1 MRKIIKYFLVFCV
14 ILLIFIQSI
23 LCNDQIQ
30 PSASDIQN
38 LINDYLSQV
47 EKYERENNKVEAAN
61 YLNKIAY
68 LYWQNGTGIKSI
80 EYFKRSL
87 SINQELGNTNAIKA
101 ISNNLG
107 FIYSEYGDYASA
119 LDNFNKSLK
128 LSREQNNKLDIASG
142 IINISHIL
150 SELKDYNKSNEGLEE
165 ALNLGKE
172 INNFQII
179 KNCYELFYKN
189 YEKIGDSKKSQE
201 YFELYVSL
209 QRHLQKKELESLET
223 RTREAEARALEKELQ
238 LINTKDTLNEM
249 VRINREIQLKNQ
261 LLNKE
266 KTLKDLALKEEKAR
280 RNMLEARI
288 RARRILLFFV
298 VIAFLLLTF
307 VLALLYI
314 QFNQKKKANKLLH
327 DQNAEI
333 ENQRDLANIQRQ
345 KITDSIQYAQRIQ
358 EAILPPK
365 DLLDSLLHD
374 YFLLYRP
381 KDIVSG
387 DFYWITKKGNIL
399 ILTAADCT
407 GHGVPGGFMSMLGVA
422 FLNEIVNK
430 IVINRHISSLQAD
443 SILNELRINVT
454 RSLHQTGRREEPK
467 DGMDIALCIID
478 FEENKLQFAGARNP
492 LLVIRNGELIHYK
505 ADRMSVSYSH
515 KINQPFTKYDIRL
528 EINDALYIFTDGYC
542 DQFGGAED
550 MKFGTNKLME
560 LILSI
565 YQKPMSEQRE
575 ILIRKHEEWRGER
588 NQLDDILIIG
598 FKYTGKKKLLVKEQK
613 YNWGNKNILI
623 AEDTDINYFFLAEV
637 LKSTNAQLIRVNN
650 GKEAVEYCKSNN
662 VDLILMD
669 INMPKMNGFE
679 ATRNIKKYN
688 NNIPIIVQTAVG
700 FENEEELSIASGA
713 DDYISKPIDLKSFM
727 NKLEKFLG

>member
-1 MRKIIKYFLVFCV
+1 MRKIIKYLLVFSV
-14 ILLIFIQSI
+14 IFLISIQIS
-23 LCNDQIQ
+23 LCNHQIQ
-30 PSASDIQN
+30 QPASDIQN

-47 EKYERENNKVEAAN
+47 EKYEKENNKIEAAN
-61 YLNKIAY
+61 YLNRLAY
-68 LYWQNGTGIKSI
+68 LCWQNGAGIESI

-101 ISNNLG
+101 IYNNLG
-107 FIYSEYGDYASA
+107 FIYSQYGDHDSA
-119 LDNFNKSLK
+119 IISFNESLR

-142 IINISHIL
+142 IINISQVL
-150 SELKDYNKSNEGLEE
+150 SELEDYNKSNEGLEE

-179 KNCYELFYKN
+179 KNCYELLYNN
-189 YEKIGDSKKSQE
+189 YEKLGDSRKSKE

-209 QRHLQKKELESLET
+209 QRHLQKKELESMET
-223 RTREAEARALEKELQ
+223 RTRQAEARALEKELQ

-249 VRINREIQLKNQ
+249 VKINREIQLKNQ

-280 RNMLEARI
+280 RNVLEARI
-288 RARRILLFFV
+288 RARKIMLFFI

-307 VLALLYI
+307 ILTLIYI
-314 QFNQKKKANKLLH
+314 QFNHKKKANKLLH
-327 DQNAEI
+327 YQNVEI
-333 ENQRDLANIQRQ
+333 ENQRDLANIQKQ

-358 EAILPPK
+358 RAILPPK
-365 DLLDSLLHD
+365 NLLDSLLHD
-374 YFLLYRP
+374 YFVLYRP

-399 ILTAADCT
+399 ILAAADCT

-454 RSLHQTGRREEPK
+454 RSLHQKGRREEPK
-467 DGMDIALCIID
+467 DGMDMALCIID

-492 LLVIRNGELIHYK
+492 LLIIRNGEIIHYK

-515 KINQPFTKYDIRL
+515 KMNIPFTRYNINL
-528 EINDALYIFTDGYC
+528 EVNDALYIFTDGYY
-542 DQFGGAED
+542 DQFGGEED
-550 MKFGTNKLME
+550 TKFGINKLKE
-560 LILSI
+560 LILNI

-575 ILIRKHEEWRGER
+575 ILISKHEEWKGER

-598 FKYTGKKKLLVKEQK
+598 FKYTGKKKLLIKEQK

-623 AEDTDINYFFLAEV
+623 AEDTDINYYFLAEV
-637 LKSTNAQLIRVNN
+637 LKPTNAQLIRVNN
-650 GKEAVEYCKSNN
+650 GNEAVEYCKSNI

-669 INMPKMNGFE
+669 INMPRMNGFE

-713 DDYISKPIDLKSFM
+713 DDYISKPIDLKTFM